1 MGRGSSLLYDQSYR
15 SFRMMQVNMRECVS
29 SHFQAPRRELKIQ
42 RSAEYLFFT
51 FRVFDVET
59 KTREKTEK

>member
-1 MGRGSSLLYDQSYR
+1 
-15 SFRMMQVNMRECVS
+15 MQVNMRECVS